1 MPFLPTPRYSLFR
14 PARRARLWRKRLGI
28 ARCGSKVVMTIRAF
42 RQALVADTTAV
53 LIRSGTSTFRIDL
66 FGTRGRAYRGKPGR
80 PARLPCGIKAL
91 AWPARYWYPPFAM
104 SQAETATILD
114 VRAEALFAAGHA
126 AGAASIPLEELAA
139 RSHELPPKG
148 AAVNL
153 FDDDPERRRQG
164 AEALLLRGYAV
175 REASLSAAELRESGP
190 SRARLWRPSPFLVEA
205 LESIR
210 QQPGFRAP
218 GPAKPGLAARGGSP
232 YVFSELLRKPGG
244 MPTASFRGHDL
255 TKLRGACPRE
265 QRRGHATLHMDVG
278 TPNTYGSPDPPP
290 SEEGRMAP
298 RALDLAC
305 GAGRE
310 AVYLAWAG
318 YEVDAVDV
326 LPDALA
332 RAQDLA
338 RRCGVRLSTIQ
349 QDLKRSPA
357 LPAERYDMVIVCRF
371 LHRPLLPAIGRSV
384 AAGGFIVY
392 EAFHRRDAGASGRAC
407 HGGGGGGRAVGSP
420 AASAAGSNN
429 KGCRGGPGRTLQDG
443 ELATAF
449 DGFEPLIAR
458 DGVERDGRVFS
469 QLLAQR
475 R

>member
-1 MPFLPTPRYSLFR
+1 
-14 PARRARLWRKRLGI
+14 
-28 ARCGSKVVMTIRAF
+28 
-42 RQALVADTTAV
+42 
-53 LIRSGTSTFRIDL
+53 
-66 FGTRGRAYRGKPGR
+66 
-80 PARLPCGIKAL
+80 
-91 AWPARYWYPPFAM
+91 M

-114 VRAEALFAAGHA
+114 VRAEARFAAGHA
-126 AGAASIPLEELAA
+126 AGAANIPLEELAA

-148 AAVNL
+148 ASVNL
-153 FDDDPERRRQG
+153 FDDDPERRRQA
-164 AEALLLRGYAV
+164 AEALRLRGYAV
-175 REASLSAAELRESGP
+175 REVSLSAGELRQSGP

-205 LESIR
+205 LEYIR
-210 QQPGFRAP
+210 QTSIA
-218 GPAKPGLAARGGSP
+218 
-232 YVFSELLRKPGG
+232 
-244 MPTASFRGHDL
+244 
-255 TKLRGACPRE
+255 
-265 QRRGHATLHMDVG
+265 
-278 TPNTYGSPDPPP
+278 
-290 SEEGRMAP
+290 EGRMAR

-310 AVYLAWAG
+310 AVYLALAG

-357 LPAERYDMVIVCRF
+357 LPAERYDMVIVFRF

-384 AAGGFIVY
+384 APGGFIVY
-392 EAFHRRDAGASGRAC
+392 EAFHRQDAGACGRAC

-429 KGCRGGPGRTLQDG
+429 KGCRGGPGRTFQDG
-443 ELATAF
+443 ELAAAF

-469 QLLAQR
+469 QLLAR
-475 R
+475 RR

>member
-1 MPFLPTPRYSLFR
+1 
-14 PARRARLWRKRLGI
+14 
-28 ARCGSKVVMTIRAF
+28 MTIRAF
-42 RQALVADTTAV
+42 RHALAPDTTAI
-53 LIRSGTSTFRIDL
+53 LIRHAASTMRIDL
-66 FGTRGRAYRGKPGR
+66 LDTRVRVYRGKSSP
-80 PARLPCGIKAL
+80 PARLPFDVKAL
-91 AWPARYWYPPFAM
+91 AWPARYWYPPSAM
-104 SQAETATILD
+104 NQAETAAILD
-114 VRAEALFAAGHA
+114 VRAEARFAAGHA
-126 AGAASIPLEELAA
+126 AGAANIPLEELAA

-153 FDDDPERRRQG
+153 FDDDPERRRQA
-164 AEALLLRGYAV
+164 AEALRLRGYAV
-175 REASLSAAELRESGP
+175 REVSLPADDLRESGP

-205 LESIR
+205 LDCIR
-210 QQPGFRAP
+210 LRADFREPA
-218 GPAKPGLAARGGSP
+218 PAKPSLAVRG
-232 YVFSELLRKPGG
+232 EALA
-244 MPTASFRGHDL
+244 TAS
-255 TKLRGACPRE
+255 LR
-265 QRRGHATLHMDVG
+265 
-278 TPNTYGSPDPPP
+278 PDPPR

-310 AVYLAWAG
+310 AVYLALAG

-349 QDLKRSPA
+349 QDLRRSPA
-357 LPAERYDMVIVCRF
+357 LPAERYDMVIVFRF

-384 AAGGFIVY
+384 ARGGFIVY

-407 HGGGGGGRAVGSP
+407 HGGGGEGRAVGSP
-420 AASAAGSNN
+420 AASAAGANN
-429 KGCRGGPGRTLQDG
+429 KGCRGGVGRTLQDG
-443 ELATAF
+443 ELAAAF

-469 QLLAQR
+469 QLLAR
-475 R
+475 RR

>member
-1 MPFLPTPRYSLFR
+1 
-14 PARRARLWRKRLGI
+14 
-28 ARCGSKVVMTIRAF
+28 
-42 RQALVADTTAV
+42 
-53 LIRSGTSTFRIDL
+53 
-66 FGTRGRAYRGKPGR
+66 
-80 PARLPCGIKAL
+80 
-91 AWPARYWYPPFAM
+91 
-104 SQAETATILD
+104 
-114 VRAEALFAAGHA
+114 
-126 AGAASIPLEELAA
+126 
-139 RSHELPPKG
+139 
-148 AAVNL
+148 
-153 FDDDPERRRQG
+153 
-164 AEALLLRGYAV
+164 
-175 REASLSAAELRESGP
+175 
-190 SRARLWRPSPFLVEA
+190 
-205 LESIR
+205 
-210 QQPGFRAP
+210 
-218 GPAKPGLAARGGSP
+218 
-232 YVFSELLRKPGG
+232 
-244 MPTASFRGHDL
+244 
-255 TKLRGACPRE
+255 
-265 QRRGHATLHMDVG
+265 
-278 TPNTYGSPDPPP
+278 
-290 SEEGRMAP
+290 MAP

-357 LPAERYDMVIVCRF
+357 LPAERYDMVIVFRF

-384 AAGGFIVY
+384 APGGFIVY
-392 EAFHRRDAGASGRAC
+392 EAFHRRDAGASGRAR

-429 KGCRGGPGRTLQDG
+429 KGCRGGLGRTLQDG
-443 ELATAF
+443 ELAAAF

>member
-1 MPFLPTPRYSLFR
+1 MNP
-14 PARRARLWRKRLGI
+14 
-28 ARCGSKVVMTIRAF
+28 
-42 RQALVADTTAV
+42 
-53 LIRSGTSTFRIDL
+53 
-66 FGTRGRAYRGKPGR
+66 
-80 PARLPCGIKAL
+80 
-91 AWPARYWYPPFAM
+91 
-104 SQAETATILD
+104 AETATILD

-148 AAVNL
+148 TSVNL
-153 FDDDPERRRQG
+153 FDDDPERLRQA
-164 AEALLLRGYAV
+164 AEALRLRGYAV
-175 REASLSAAELRESGP
+175 REAPLSADELRESGP
-190 SRARLWRPSPFLVEA
+190 SRARLWRPSPLLVEA

-210 QQPGFRAP
+210 QRADFRAP
-218 GPAKPGLAARGGSP
+218 GPTKPSLAVRGESP
-232 YVFSELLRKPGG
+232 YVFGAIPDCRVARPRAVAWPCMVTWG
-244 MPTASFRGHDL
+244 AS
-255 TKLRGACPRE
+255 TVT
-265 QRRGHATLHMDVG
+265 QRRVTVPPTL
-278 TPNTYGSPDPPP
+278 NTYGSPDPPRP
-290 SEEGRMAP
+290 SQRTPTVAGAAPGGSGRRLAVARDPPRSEEGRMAP

-357 LPAERYDMVIVCRF
+357 LPAERYDMVIVFRF

-384 AAGGFIVY
+384 APGGFIVY

-407 HGGGGGGRAVGSP
+407 HGGGGEGRAVGSP

-429 KGCRGGPGRTLQDG
+429 KGCRGGLGRTLQDG
-443 ELATAF
+443 ELAAAF

-469 QLLAQR
+469 QLLAR
-475 R
+475 RL